1 MQMLIHYI
9 TPEELYQK
17 LREIVIDVV
26 GGGIPSP
33 APPDNL
39 ISEKEAA
46 PKIGMSKS
54 NLARKRKAGLISYVK
69 SGERYFY
76 KQAHL
81 DAYLKEV
88 RLNGTRFK

>member
-1 MQMLIHYI
+1 MILNYL
-9 TPEELYQK
+9 TPEELLQK
-17 LREIVIDVV
+17 IEEIVNRAV
-26 GGGIPSP
+26 
-33 APPDNL
+33 ANKRQPDTSDINL

-54 NLARKRKAGLISYVK
+54 NLARKRKAGLITYVK

-81 DAYLKEV
+81 EAYLKETK
-88 RLNGTRFK
+88 LKGTRFQ

>member
-1 MQMLIHYI
+1 MILHYL
-9 TPEELYQK
+9 TPEELLQK
-17 LREIVIDVV
+17 IEEIINRAVA
-26 GGGIPSP
+26 SRSTP
-33 APPDNL
+33 APAQSDNL

-46 PKIGMSKS
+46 PMIGMSKS

-69 SGERYFY
+69 SGERFFY

-88 RLNGTRFK
+88 KLKGTRFQ

>member
-1 MQMLIHYI
+1 MILHYL
-9 TPEELYQK
+9 TPEELLQK
-17 LREIVIDVV
+17 IEEIVNRAVANR
-26 GGGIPSP
+26 ST
-33 APPDNL
+33 ATPPQSDNL

-54 NLARKRKAGLISYVK
+54 NLARKRKAGLIGYVK

-81 DAYLKEV
+81 DSYLKEV
-88 RLNGTRFK
+88 KLKGTRFQ